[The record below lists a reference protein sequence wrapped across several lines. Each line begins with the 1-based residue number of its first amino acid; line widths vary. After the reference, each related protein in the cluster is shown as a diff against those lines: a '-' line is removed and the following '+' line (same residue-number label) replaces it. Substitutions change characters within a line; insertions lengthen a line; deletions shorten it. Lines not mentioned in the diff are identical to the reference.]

1 MWLVPISVTDALS
14 PREYWRGES
23 SARMDASPAQSEGR
37 CDGHCSTAGLHA
49 TLDPGCV
56 LQSPQGE
63 SAAAKG
69 EEAAVAVRQADNR
82 NTPAPP

>member
-1 MWLVPISVTDALS
+1 MRCPHASSGGAVL
-14 PREYWRGES
+14 RRGWT
-23 SARMDASPAQSEGR
+23 PAQHSPK
-37 CDGHCSTAGLHA
+37 DDATATAALRDSISSDA